1 LSVSLALNALLLAL
15 LWHGMS
21 VRDTRAD
28 VGATEELTPHMEIMQ
43 HLSHKLG
50 LAIQARNQPLAAFYL
65 EEIHETTEVIQ
76 KKFPTY
82 DKHDIAELMGAML
95 VPSIDPLKKSI
106 NAKSWA
112 IANAGYTKLL
122 DSCNDCHA
130 ATDHEFVKITAPTA
144 NPFNQA
150 FSLK

>member
-1 LSVSLALNALLLAL
+1 V
-15 LWHGMS
+15 WHGLS

-28 VGATEELTPHMEIMQ
+28 VGATEELMPYMEIMQ

-65 EEIHETTEVIQ
+65 EEIQETTQIIQ

-82 DKHDIAELMGAML
+82 DKQDIAELAGAML
-95 VPSIDPLKKSI
+95 VPSLEPLKKSI

-112 IANAGYTKLL
+112 IANAGYTKLI

-130 ATDHEFVKITAPTA
+130 ATEHEFVKITAPTA
-144 NPFNQA
+144 NPFNQS